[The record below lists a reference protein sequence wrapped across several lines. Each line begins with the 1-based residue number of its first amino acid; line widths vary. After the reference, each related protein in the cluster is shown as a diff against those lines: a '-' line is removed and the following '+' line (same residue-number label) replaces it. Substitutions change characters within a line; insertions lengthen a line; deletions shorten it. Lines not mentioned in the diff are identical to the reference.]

1 MANDIFCSVDPF
13 GILAQTFAY
22 MTVSTGTY
30 NGWLDDLHQS
40 DGALDLCSFQILGRS
55 PVRLLKI
62 NSCPP

>member
-13 GILAQTFAY
+13 GILAQAFAY
-22 MTVSTGTY
+22 MTVTY
-30 NGWLDDLHQS
+30 NGWLDNPHQS
-40 DGALDLCSFQILGRS
+40 DGALGLRSFHILRRS